1 MSVLSKDTIKTIKQ
15 CFVRVD
21 VLCDLF
27 LSCTVYVILTTSLR
41 KIYTISLVLLSLSAL
56 DKVCFIKYLFYKLG
70 WIGPIYILKS
80 DASVCTT
87 VSASINPL
95 PSDRLRCC
103 DRYIRCQRSLA
114 VKPLNSRP
122 AMQTVRP
129 IGRRWRRCE
138 IQPAS
143 QPAQW
148 HWQWASI
155 SLPMYD
161 IGLQL
166 LGVRDDS

>member
-1 MSVLSKDTIKTIKQ
+1 MSALWCS
-15 CFVRVD
+15 
-21 VLCDLF
+21 DL
-27 LSCTVYVILTTSLR
+27 L
-41 KIYTISLVLLSLSAL
+41 LVLFTYHILIIGS
-56 DKVCFIKYLFYKLG
+56 VCLCQA
-70 WIGPIYILKS
+70 
-80 DASVCTT
+80 ASVCAT

-95 PSDRLRCC
+95 PSVRLRCC
-103 DRYIRCQRSLA
+103 DRYIRCQRLLA

-122 AMQTVRP
+122 AKQAVRP
-129 IGRRWRRCE
+129 IGRHWRQCE

-148 HWQWASI
+148 HCQWAGI

-166 LGVRDDS
+166 LGVRDDSHVQHYSDWRHKPQSHKAQLWLVEIGIPCAT

>member
-1 MSVLSKDTIKTIKQ
+1 M
-15 CFVRVD
+15 
-21 VLCDLF
+21 
-27 LSCTVYVILTTSLR
+27 
-41 KIYTISLVLLSLSAL
+41 
-56 DKVCFIKYLFYKLG
+56 
-70 WIGPIYILKS
+70 
-80 DASVCTT
+80 

-103 DRYIRCQRSLA
+103 DWYIRGQRSLA

-143 QPAQW
+143 QPAHC
-148 HWQWASI
+148 HWQWAGI

-166 LGVRDDS
+166 LGVRVDSHVQHYTDWRHKPQSRAAQLWLVLFRTYWVYRRCFGVIIPVLLLLLLSQYISIMNDDDDDDDITTVTKSIINSPRLTYGE